1 MCIINKVKNLFCNKV
16 SFDADY
22 YNGSENDLLNV
33 FLELKKTLNNCI
45 VDKKRTSFLI
55 EEGLY
60 ILELQKLN
68 VKSFKFTKN
77 EVDDIIWESLKKF
90 KSKPKIKKKINKR

>member
-1 MCIINKVKNLFCNKV
+1 MNIINKVKNLFCNKV
-16 SFDADY
+16 AFDADY
-22 YNGSENDLLNV
+22 YNGSENDLLNI

-45 VDKKRTSFLI
+45 VDKKRASFLI